1 MELNMINLKEFTHDY
16 TTRTMANYSTIF
28 NAYLKE
34 KKLQGEEEI
43 EDVFEVTQ
51 LINSL
56 FGILIMPFESV
67 KALKKGQMGAN
78 NLRDVNQK
86 MKEANETAF
95 NDLSAVIQ
103 ELKEAHHFYDSYIK
117 DYEDGIAEIAF
128 IHRLRNSLAH
138 SGNNGLRFFPIGEGD
153 QEVSEI
159 KSIIFCDEEDN
170 GKGDSFVAELAVD
183 QVERVVKSLAEIFGN
198 FTDFADFYD
207 LADYQRTIHYIRNKM
222 ESVYE
227 GSFEFDKRDLK
238 IIHKLFKGNL
248 EVDPIDDRRR
258 RGRTLVFNEAEFLN
272 WIFQSRG
279 RYRLVGPEK
288 ACEKMNQLAE
298 AALLSCN
305 SYKTIN

>member
-16 TTRTMANYSTIF
+16 TARTMANYSTIF

-128 IHRLRNSLAH
+128 IHRLRNSLAQ
-138 SGNNGLRFFPIGEGD
+138 SGNNGVRFFP
-153 QEVSEI
+153 S
-159 KSIIFCDEEDN
+159 
-170 GKGDSFVAELAVD
+170 
-183 QVERVVKSLAEIFGN
+183 
-198 FTDFADFYD
+198 
-207 LADYQRTIHYIRNKM
+207 
-222 ESVYE
+222 
-227 GSFEFDKRDLK
+227 
-238 IIHKLFKGNL
+238 
-248 EVDPIDDRRR
+248 
-258 RGRTLVFNEAEFLN
+258 
-272 WIFQSRG
+272 
-279 RYRLVGPEK
+279 
-288 ACEKMNQLAE
+288 
-298 AALLSCN
+298 
-305 SYKTIN
+305 